1 MTSPVTLYVL
11 THQEEANLRQVLS
24 TVMWA
29 DEVLVVDSFSTDG
42 TAELCRE
49 SGVRH
54 VNVPFHGFGRLR
66 NEALKLASHDWVVS
80 IDSDERS
87 TPEFAAEVRETLTAP
102 KHAAYF
108 VPRRN
113 FFLSRRSCRFALA
126 R

>member
-1 MTSPVTLYVL
+1 MC
-11 THQEEANLRQVLS
+11 R
-24 TVMWA
+24 
-29 DEVLVVDSFSTDG
+29 F
-42 TAELCRE
+42 TA
-49 SGVRH
+49 SGQ
-54 VNVPFHGFGRLR
+54 LR
-66 NEALKLASHDWVVS
+66 NQALKLASHDWVVS

-108 VPRRN
+108 VPLRN